1 MVNFSQAELQ
11 ILSALVDRVWPWSLN
26 GEDYYNFRL
35 MQEKINQKVTAVTWD
50 VERIGHEGLQL
61 VRRPTE

>member
-1 MVNFSQAELQ
+1 MNFSQAELQ
-11 ILSALVDRVWPWSLN
+11 MISALVDKVWPWALT

-35 MQEKINQKVTAVTWD
+35 MQEKINVRVNAVTWD
-50 VERIGHEGLQL
+50 VERIGHDGLNL